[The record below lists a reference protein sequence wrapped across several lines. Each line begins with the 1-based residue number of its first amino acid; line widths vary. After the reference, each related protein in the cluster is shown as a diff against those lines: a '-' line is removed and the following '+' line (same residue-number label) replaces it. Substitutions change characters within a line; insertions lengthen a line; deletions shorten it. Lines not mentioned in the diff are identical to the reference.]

1 MNIKNV
7 IFVFVAVLSLVEKS
21 EEHLAGEYLNY
32 FQDIY
37 FHTNISELTEKCSEL
52 FRDGNFTEKIYFDA
66 SAKLPEGIDHG
77 RFFDLG
83 NFDEC
88 YNHVEY
94 NNEDTQYGKYCLG
107 FMGIG
112 NSSEF
117 PLIKFQFE
125 KDGYFGVYTGFCLSS
140 HCTKEDFS
148 KVFYKHSFAEERCV
162 SKITDKKMTSGGYS
176 TITLIAIIATM
187 IICSTLYDMVLRYA
201 VKEPA
206 HPSLVIF
213 SAMKNSEKVFATS
226 NNPNQILCLNG
237 IRSISMMWIIS
248 HHEFLTK
255 IAGPIG
261 NYNEVVKFFYTTGDL
276 LLHQTPLTVD
286 SFLTLAG
293 ILTAYTLM
301 KKKEINLIECY
312 IHRYFRLTPA
322 LMMMVLVTGTVYTE
336 IGNGPLWWGSEIRSA
351 DCGNN
356 WWKLLLYIQN
366 YLCPTNQCVRQAWYL
381 AVDMQCYV
389 IAAVIMI
396 FLKKWNRITLSAIG
410 GLIFMSAIASFWISY
425 AYALPTIRVYTT
437 PVSQN
442 YLKYYLSP
450 THTRCGPYLIGM
462 ICGYF
467 IYNMKTNSDR
477 KYNLSIFSKLLC
489 WLTILTMQGIC
500 IFLPAQL
507 SEDTVLEN
515 AFFNPIH
522 RMVWSTAVC
531 SIILLCETNNADFVN
546 KFLSHPLFQVVARL
560 SYCAYIVHPSIEYYR
575 MASMKTVIDFS
586 RIQLV
591 SI

>member
-1 MNIKNV
+1 MEKC
-7 IFVFVAVLSLVEKS
+7 IFVFVVVLSLAQKS
-21 EEHLAGEYLNY
+21 NENLAGDYLKY

-37 FHTNISELTEKCSEL
+37 FQTNISGLSEKCSEL
-52 FRDGNFTEKIYFDA
+52 FRDGNFTQKIYFDA

-77 RFFDLG
+77 SFFDLG

-94 NNEDTQYGKYCLG
+94 SNEDTQYGKYCLG
-107 FMGIG
+107 FMVIG

-117 PLIKFQFE
+117 PLIKLTFE
-125 KDGYFGVYTGFCLSS
+125 EDGYFGVYTGFCLSS
-140 HCTKEDFS
+140 HCTEEDFS
-148 KVFYKHSFAEERCV
+148 KVFYKHSFAEERCA

-176 TITLIAIIATM
+176 TITLMAIMATM
-187 IICSTLYDMVLRYA
+187 IFCSTLYDMALRYA

-237 IRSISMMWIIS
+237 IKSISMMWIIS
-248 HHEFLTK
+248 YHEFITN
-255 IAGPIG
+255 IVGPIG
-261 NYNEVVKFFYTTGDL
+261 NYNEVVKFYYTTGDFL
-276 LLHQTPLTVD
+276 FHQTSLMAVD
-286 SFLTLAG
+286 SFLTLGG

-322 LMMMVLVTGTVYTE
+322 IMMMVLVTGTLFTQM
-336 IGNGPLWWGSEIRSA
+336 GNGPLWWSSEIGSA
-351 DCGNN
+351 DCENN

-366 YLCPTNQCVRQAWYL
+366 YLCPEDMCVFQAWYL

-396 FLKKWNRITLSAIG
+396 FLKKWNRITLSAIV
-410 GLIFMSAIASFWISY
+410 GLIFMSALASFWISY
-425 AYALPTIRVYTT
+425 AYALPTSRLYST
-437 PVSQN
+437 PLSKD
-442 YLKYYLSP
+442 YFGFYYIP

-477 KYNLSIFSKLLC
+477 KYNLSI
-489 WLTILTMQGIC
+489 
-500 IFLPAQL
+500 
-507 SEDTVLEN
+507 
-515 AFFNPIH
+515 
-522 RMVWSTAVC
+522 
-531 SIILLCETNNADFVN
+531 
-546 KFLSHPLFQVVARL
+546 
-560 SYCAYIVHPSIEYYR
+560 
-575 MASMKTVIDFS
+575 
-586 RIQLV
+586 V
-591 SI
+591 SIYAIVKAEISFHEI